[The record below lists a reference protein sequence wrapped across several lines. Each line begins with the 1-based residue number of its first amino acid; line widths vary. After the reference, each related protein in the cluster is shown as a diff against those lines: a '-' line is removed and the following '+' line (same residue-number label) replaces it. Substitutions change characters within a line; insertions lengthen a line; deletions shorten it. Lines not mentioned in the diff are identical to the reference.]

1 MLSFISLFAKM
12 TLAGAYIGY
21 WANVAA
27 MYYAFYME
35 PTKSVSTFAT
45 TEDAVPY
52 FGGYIGLS
60 IFDAVVSIAF
70 VRDIVAFYEKA
81 KEADDFKQA
90 IKEAASEAAAED
102 ASFIAI

>member
-1 MLSFISLFAKM
+1 M

-35 PTKSVSTFAT
+35 PTKSVSKFAT
-45 TEDAVPY
+45 TADATPY

-60 IFDAVVSIAF
+60 LFDAVVSIIF
-70 VRDIVAFYEKA
+70 VRDVVAYYEKV

-90 IKEAASEAAAED
+90 IKEAASEAAAEE